1 MIPIPWR
8 RHRLSSLPVRRAPG
22 NLTILPQSGP
32 DVTRN
37 HKAGFDMRSGWLV
50 VAAATALGAVACGG
64 SDGETADLVF
74 RGGVVWTGSPT
85 AGRAQAVALK
95 GDRILAV
102 GKDAEVAPLVG
113 SSTRVVE
120 LHGRTVTPG
129 FIDAHTHFIDG
140 GFKLS
145 SVDLRD
151 AATPEEFARRIG
163 DFAAT
168 VPAGTWI
175 TGGDWD
181 HELWGGELPRK
192 EWIDSLTPDHPVFV
206 NRLDGHM
213 SLANSAAL
221 RAAGIDENG
230 RTPDPAGG
238 TIVRNARTGE
248 PAGVFKDEAMA
259 LVARVI
265 PDPSDADMDRAL
277 QAAAH
282 HALERGVTQVHDMA
296 GWSSLATYQR
306 AHARGEL
313 PLRVYSVVPL
323 ATWVRLRDYVA
334 ENGRG
339 DDRLWWGGLKG
350 FVDGSLGSTT
360 AWFYEPYSDEP
371 GSSGFMVTDSAE
383 LRTQIDSADA
393 AGLQVIVHAIGDR
406 ANDWLLDVYR
416 EAAETNG
423 PRDRRF
429 RIEHAQHLTREA
441 IGRFAEQGVI
451 ASMQPYHAADDG
463 RWAEK
468 RIGPERIKTT
478 YAFRSLLDAG
488 ATLAFGSDW
497 TVAPI
502 DPVLGI
508 DAAVTRRTI
517 DGANPEGWMP
527 QERITLEETL
537 KAYTE
542 GGAVAAFKEDRLGRI
557 ESGMLADL
565 TILSDD
571 LFSMDPKSLVDVRV
585 DMTVVGG
592 RVAYERSGAS
602 NPG

>member
-1 MIPIPWR
+1 MK
-8 RHRLSSLPVRRAPG
+8 S
-22 NLTILPQSGP
+22 
-32 DVTRN
+32 TRIASRGGVLL
-37 HKAGFDMRSGWLV
+37 AGVLLV
-50 VAAATALGAVACGG
+50 AACGG
-64 SDGETADLVF
+64 RREEADLVF
-74 RGGVVWTGSPT
+74 RGGEVWTGDPAMAT
-85 AGRAQAVALK
+85 AQAVALK
-95 GDRILAV
+95 DGRVLAV
-102 GKDAEVAPLVG
+102 GSDADVG
-113 SSTRVVE
+113 AYVGEATRVVE
-120 LHGRTVTPG
+120 LAGRAVTPG

-151 AATPEEFARRIG
+151 ASTPQEFARRIG
-163 DFAAT
+163 AFAAT
-168 VPAGTWI
+168 VPPGTWI

-192 EWIDSLTPDHPVFV
+192 EWVDSLTPDHPVFV

-213 SLANSAAL
+213 SMANSAAL
-221 RAAGIDENG
+221 RAAGIDRGG
-230 RTPDPAGG
+230 RTPDPPGG
-238 TIVRNARTGE
+238 TIVRDPRTGA

-259 LVARVI
+259 LIDRAI
-265 PDPSDADMDRAL
+265 PPPSEADMDRAL
-277 QAAAH
+277 QAAAK
-282 HALERGVTQVHDMA
+282 HALELGVTQIHDMA
-296 GWSSLATYQR
+296 TWESLQTYQR
-306 AHARGEL
+306 ALDRGAL

-323 ATWVRLRDYVA
+323 ATWARLRDYVA
-334 ENGRG
+334 EHGRG

-360 AWFYEPYSDEP
+360 AWFYEPYSDAP
-371 GSSGFMVTDSAE
+371 STSGFMVTDSVE
-383 LRTQIDSADA
+383 LRTEIEAADA
-393 AGLQVIVHAIGDR
+393 VGLQVIVHAIGDR

-416 EAAETNG
+416 EAAEMNG

-429 RIEHAQHLTREA
+429 RVEHAQHLTPGA

-502 DPVLGI
+502 DPILGI

-517 DGANPEGWMP
+517 DGANPDGWMP
-527 QERITLEETL
+527 QERVTLEEAL
-537 KAYTE
+537 RAYTR
-542 GGAVAAFKEDRLGRI
+542 GGATAAFKENVLGRLAP
-557 ESGMLADL
+557 GMLGDL
-565 TILSDD
+565 VVLSDD
-571 LFSMDPKSLVDVRV
+571 IFSLDPKSLVNVRV
-585 DMTVVGG
+585 QMTVVGG
-592 RVAYERSGAS
+592 RVAYERSDG
-602 NPG
+602 PG